1 MAGHRDIDAGTG
13 RLRLQPIKK
22 SEWAPMRT
30 PLSTSLPASNLFTR
44 NGRSSVVR
52 IRALVVRSIL
62 ACVAAVLNLA
72 IVSAPLHAHEV
83 VILKSANIAPYNQ
96 AIAGFK
102 SSMPSDTTFTEYDL
116 KGDPQTGRTYAGKIR
131 ASGADLVLAVGS
143 KAAIAAKLE
152 IFDIPVVYSMVL
164 HPAKYDL
171 KAANMVGVS
180 VKPPI
185 GQQLTTMRAL
195 MPNLKRIGYLY
206 DPEKT
211 APLPADAINQARQL
225 GMTFID
231 RQVRTAEQVPTALR
245 ELLSDVDALWL
256 LSDSTVLTDESFTF
270 LLRAAFDRH
279 VPVIGFDPEFSR
291 RGALISFWVDSADI
305 GREAAHVAHTILAGS
320 TAPPPKTFQPKQR
333 MAVNLGTAAYLGI
346 TIPPA
351 LQNLVDEAY

>member
-1 MAGHRDIDAGTG
+1 MNTNQASLG
-13 RLRLQPIKK
+13 K
-22 SEWAPMRT
+22 SA
-30 PLSTSLPASNLFTR
+30 SSSLPALKHSDHGGSLTVRPVMLTVIR
-44 NGRSSVVR
+44 NVLLCLSFVLSQ
-52 IRALVVRSIL
+52 ALVTSL
-62 ACVAAVLNLA
+62 LD
-72 IVSAPLHAHEV
+72 AHEV

-116 KGDPQTGRTYAGKIR
+116 KGDPETGRIYAGKTR
-131 ASGADLVLAVGS
+131 ASGADLVLAVGA
-143 KAAIAAKLE
+143 KAAISAKLE

-185 GQQLTTMRAL
+185 GQQLNTMRSL
-195 MPNLKRIGYLY
+195 LPNLKRIGYLY

-211 APLPADAINQARQL
+211 APLPADAMNQARQL
-225 GMTFID
+225 GITFID

-245 ELLSDVDALWL
+245 ELLPDVEALWL
-256 LSDSTVLTDESFTF
+256 ISDSTVLTDESFTF

-291 RGALISFWVDSADI
+291 RGALISFWVDSVDI
-305 GREAAHVAHTILAGS
+305 GREAAHVAQTILAGS
-320 TAPPPKTFQPKQR
+320 TAPPPKSFQPKQR
-333 MAVNLGTAAYLGI
+333 MALNLGTAEYLGI
-346 TIPPA
+346 AIPPA
-351 LQNLVDEAY
+351 VRSQVDEAY

>member
-1 MAGHRDIDAGTG
+1 MSA
-13 RLRLQPIKK
+13 
-22 SEWAPMRT
+22 
-30 PLSTSLPASNLFTR
+30 
-44 NGRSSVVR
+44 VVR
-52 IRALVVRSIL
+52 HVLLCLSFVLSQAM
-62 ACVAAVLNLA
+62 VAGL
-72 IVSAPLHAHEV
+72 LHAHEV
-83 VILKSANIAPYNQ
+83 VILKSANIVPYNQ
-96 AIAGFK
+96 AITGFK

-116 KGDPQTGRTYAGKIR
+116 KGDPQAGRTYAGKIR

-171 KAANMVGVS
+171 KAPNMLGVS

-185 GQQLTTMRAL
+185 GQQLNTVRAL

-211 APLPADAINQARQL
+211 APLSADAISQARQL
-225 GMTFID
+225 GITFID
-231 RQVRTAEQVPTALR
+231 RQVRTAEQLPAALR
-245 ELLSDVDALWL
+245 ELLPDVEALWL

-320 TAPPPKTFQPKQR
+320 TAPPPKPFQPKQR
-333 MAVNLGTAAYLGI
+333 IAVNLGTAEYLGI
-346 TIPPA
+346 AIPPA
-351 LQNLVDEAY
+351 IQSLVDEAY

>member
-1 MAGHRDIDAGTG
+1 MEAN
-13 RLRLQPIKK
+13 QP
-22 SEWAPMRT
+22 
-30 PLSTSLPASNLFTR
+30 PLGEYASRSLPGVNHSHCGGWLTARPALIA
-44 NGRSSVVR
+44 VVR
-52 IRALVVRSIL
+52 H
-62 ACVAAVLNLA
+62 VLLCLSFVLSQA
-72 IVSAPLHAHEV
+72 TVTGPLHAHEV

-116 KGDPQTGRTYAGKIR
+116 KGDPQAGRTYAGKIR

-152 IFDIPVVYSMVL
+152 IFDIPVVYNMVL

-180 VKPPI
+180 VKSSI
-185 GQQLTTMRAL
+185 EQQLNAVRGL
-195 MPNLKRIGYLY
+195 LPNLKRIGYLY

-211 APLPADAINQARQL
+211 TPLPADAISQARQL
-225 GMTFID
+225 GITFID

-245 ELLSDVDALWL
+245 ELLPDVEALWL

-270 LLRAAFDRH
+270 LLRAAFDQH
-279 VPVIGFDPEFSR
+279 VPIIGFDPEFSR

-305 GREAAHVAHTILAGS
+305 GREAAHIAQSILAGS
-320 TAPPPKTFQPKQR
+320 TAPPPKMFQPKQR
-333 MAVNLGTAAYLGI
+333 MALNLGTAEYLGI
-346 TIPPA
+346 AIPPA
-351 LQNLVDEAY
+351 VQSLIDEAY

>member
-1 MAGHRDIDAGTG
+1 MNTNQVPLGTDA
-13 RLRLQPIKK
+13 
-22 SEWAPMRT
+22 SH
-30 PLSTSLPASNLFTR
+30 SLPV
-44 NGRSSVVR
+44 GDRSYR
-52 IRALVVRSIL
+52 GGWLTVRSVTTALIWNVL
-62 ACVAAVLNLA
+62 LCLSFVLSQAMVADLLY
-72 IVSAPLHAHEV
+72 AHEV
-83 VILKSANIAPYNQ
+83 VILKSANIVPYNQ

-102 SSMPSDTTFTEYDL
+102 SSMPGDTTFIEYDL
-116 KGDPQTGRTYAGKIR
+116 KGDPQAGRVYAGKIR

-152 IFDIPVVYSMVL
+152 IFDIPVLYSMVL

-171 KAANMVGVS
+171 KAPNMVGVS

-185 GQQLTTMRAL
+185 GQQLSTVRTL

-211 APLPADAINQARQL
+211 TPLSADIISQARQL
-225 GMTFID
+225 GITFID

-245 ELLSDVDALWL
+245 ELLPDIDALWL
-256 LSDSTVLTDESFTF
+256 ISDSTVLTDESFTF

-305 GREAAHVAHTILAGS
+305 GREAAHVAQSILAGS
-320 TAPPPKTFQPKQR
+320 MALSPKSFQPKQR
-333 MAVNLGTAAYLGI
+333 MALNLGTAEYLGI
-346 TIPPA
+346 VIPPA
-351 LQNLVDEAY
+351 VQSLFDEAY

>member
-1 MAGHRDIDAGTG
+1 MDTNQASQGGYASR
-13 RLRLQPIKK
+13 
-22 SEWAPMRT
+22 
-30 PLSTSLPASNLFTR
+30 SLPALTR
-44 NGRSSVVR
+44 SHTGRWLPAHPVVTAM
-52 IRALVVRSIL
+52 IRLVLLCLSF
-62 ACVAAVLNLA
+62 VLSQTMA
-72 IVSAPLHAHEV
+72 TGPLYAHEV

-96 AIAGFK
+96 AITGFK

-116 KGDPQTGRTYAGKIR
+116 KGDPQAGRTYARKIR

-171 KAANMVGVS
+171 KAPNMTGAS

-185 GQQLTTMRAL
+185 GQQLNTVRAL

-206 DPEKT
+206 DPDKT
-211 APLPADAINQARQL
+211 VPLSADTISQARQL
-225 GMTFID
+225 GITFVE
-231 RQVRTAEQVPTALR
+231 RQVRTAEHVPAALR
-245 ELLSDVDALWL
+245 ELLPDVEALWL

-291 RGALISFWVDSADI
+291 RGALISFWIDSADI
-305 GREAAHVAHTILAGS
+305 GREAAHVAQTILAGS
-320 TAPPPKTFQPKQR
+320 TAPPPKAVQPKQR
-333 MAVNLGTAAYLGI
+333 VALNFGTAEYLGI
-346 TIPPA
+346 AIPPA
-351 LQNLVDEAY
+351 IQSLVDEAY

>member
-1 MAGHRDIDAGTG
+1 MKTNQASLGKYAV
-13 RLRLQPIKK
+13 
-22 SEWAPMRT
+22 S
-30 PLSTSLPASNLFTR
+30 SLPALKHSDHGGRLTVRPVILTVGR
-44 NGRSSVVR
+44 N
-52 IRALVVRSIL
+52 
-62 ACVAAVLNLA
+62 VLLCLSFVLSQA
-72 IVSAPLHAHEV
+72 IVTSPLHAHEV

-116 KGDPQTGRTYAGKIR
+116 KGDPQAGRTYAGKIR

-152 IFDIPVVYSMVL
+152 IFDIPVVYTMVL

-171 KAANMVGVS
+171 KAPNMMGVS

-225 GMTFID
+225 
-231 RQVRTAEQVPTALR
+231 
-245 ELLSDVDALWL
+245 
-256 LSDSTVLTDESFTF
+256 
-270 LLRAAFDRH
+270 
-279 VPVIGFDPEFSR
+279 
-291 RGALISFWVDSADI
+291 
-305 GREAAHVAHTILAGS
+305 
-320 TAPPPKTFQPKQR
+320 
-333 MAVNLGTAAYLGI
+333 
-346 TIPPA
+346 
-351 LQNLVDEAY
+351 

>member
-1 MAGHRDIDAGTG
+1 MNTNH
-13 RLRLQPIKK
+13 
-22 SEWAPMRT
+22 T
-30 PLSTSLPASNLFTR
+30 PLEHHASRSQPMPDRCHR
-44 NGRSSVVR
+44 NGWLTARPGMT
-52 IRALVVRSIL
+52 
-62 ACVAAVLNLA
+62 AVLRPVLLCLA
-72 IVSAPLHAHEV
+72 FILSQTMLAGLLHAHEV
-83 VILKSANIAPYNQ
+83 VILKSANIPPYNQ

-116 KGDPQTGRTYAGKIR
+116 KGDPQAGRTYAGKIR

-143 KAAIAAKLE
+143 RAAITARLE
-152 IFDIPVVYSMVL
+152 IFDIPVVYTMVL

-171 KAANMVGVS
+171 KAPNMMGVS

-185 GQQLTTMRAL
+185 GQQLTTMRTL

-211 APLPADAINQARQL
+211 APLPADAISQARQL
-225 GMTFID
+225 GITFID

-291 RGALISFWVDSADI
+291 RGALISFWIDSADI

-320 TAPPPKTFQPKQR
+320 TVPPPRAFHPKQR
-333 MAVNLGTAAYLGI
+333 MAVNLGTAEYLGI
-346 TIPPA
+346 AIPLA
-351 LQNLVDEAY
+351 LQSLVDEVY

>member
-1 MAGHRDIDAGTG
+1 
-13 RLRLQPIKK
+13 
-22 SEWAPMRT
+22 MRIF
-30 PLSTSLPASNLFTR
+30 LSTAWLVLGNFV
-44 NGRSSVVR
+44 GDHRSSVLPVPAVLR
-52 IRALVVRSIL
+52 QSLL
-62 ACVAAVLNLA
+62 ACVAAVLNLTLL
-72 IVSAPLHAHEV
+72 APSLHAHEV

-102 SSMPSDTTFTEYDL
+102 SSMPSDTIFTEYDL
-116 KGDPQTGRTYAGKIR
+116 KGDPQAGRTYAGKIR
-131 ASGADLVLAVGS
+131 ASGADLVVAVGA

-185 GQQLTTMRAL
+185 GQQLNTVRGL

-211 APLPADAINQARQL
+211 APLPADAVSQAKQL
-225 GMTFID
+225 GITFID
-231 RQVRTAEQVPTALR
+231 RQVRSAEQVPAALR
-245 ELLSDVDALWL
+245 ELLPEVDALWL

-305 GREAAHVAHTILAGS
+305 GKEAAHVAQTILAGS
-320 TAPPPKTFQPKQR
+320 MALPPRAFQPKQR
-333 MAVNLGTAAYLGI
+333 MALNLGTAEYLGI
-346 TIPPA
+346 AIPPA
-351 LQNLVDEAY
+351 VQSLADEAY

>member
-1 MAGHRDIDAGTG
+1 MKTN
-13 RLRLQPIKK
+13 L
-22 SEWAPMRT
+22 APLGEYASR
-30 PLSTSLPASNLFTR
+30 SLPAVTR
-44 NGRSSVVR
+44 SRWLTARPVMSAVVR
-52 IRALVVRSIL
+52 HVLLCLSFVLSQAM
-62 ACVAAVLNLA
+62 VAGL
-72 IVSAPLHAHEV
+72 LHAHEV
-83 VILKSANIAPYNQ
+83 VILKSANIVPYNQ
-96 AIAGFK
+96 AITGFK

-116 KGDPQTGRTYAGKIR
+116 KGDPQAGRTYAGKIR

-152 IFDIPVVYSMVL
+152 IFDIPVVYTMVL

-171 KAANMVGVS
+171 KAPNMLGVS

-185 GQQLTTMRAL
+185 GQQLNTVRAL

-211 APLPADAINQARQL
+211 APLSADAISQARQL
-225 GMTFID
+225 GITFID
-231 RQVRTAEQVPTALR
+231 RQVRTAEQLPAALR
-245 ELLSDVDALWL
+245 ELLPDVEALWL

-320 TAPPPKTFQPKQR
+320 TAPPPKPFQPKQR
-333 MAVNLGTAAYLGI
+333 IAVNLGTAEYLGI
-346 TIPPA
+346 AIPPA
-351 LQNLVDEAY
+351 IQSLVDEAY